1 MNHPVPRSF
10 TSPTARAT
18 GRPWGLQRPVSL
30 SEVLD
35 RVLNKGAVLSGEIVI
50 SVAGIDLLY
59 LGINVVVSSVE
70 SMRKNGRPA
79 ALSHESIH

>member
-1 MNHPVPRSF
+1 M
-10 TSPTARAT
+10 ARLA

-35 RVLNKGAVLSGEIVI
+35 RVLNTGAVLSGEIVI

-59 LGINVVVSSVE
+59 VGLNVVVSSIE
-70 SMRKNGRPA
+70 TLRHNGHPEVSRHA
-79 ALSHESIH
+79 STQYV